1 MDAVRTMGLDKWFDQ
16 QLHPAAIDEAD
27 LKARLAEYPAM
38 QWSPEELLFRVP
50 SNAIIRQALDGKI
63 PVPERGALH
72 AVYENQMYRVSAKRQ
87 EKEQKKA
94 DEQAKPQMAAN
105 AAASDGCGGGDNDVA
120 EALMQAS
127 APQQGAMDANQMN
140 VAKAAPATPV
150 DDGQFRRMLEL
161 PPQQRVLHLVAM
173 QPNRLMHFSNR

>member
-1 MDAVRTMGLDKWFDQ
+1 
-16 QLHPAAIDEAD
+16 
-27 LKARLAEYPAM
+27 M
-38 QWSPEELLFRVP
+38 QWNPEELLFRVP
-50 SNAIIRQALDGKI
+50 SNAIIRQALDGKM

-105 AAASDGCGGGDNDVA
+105 ASPDGCNGGDNDVS

-127 APQQGAMDANQMN
+127 AQQQGAMDANQMN
-140 VAKAAPATPV
+140 VAKAAPTTPV
-150 DDGQFRRMLEL
+150 DDGAVS
-161 PPQQRVLHLVAM
+161 PDAGVGAAATGAATGSDAAGIV
-173 QPNRLMHFSNR
+173 